1 MHTSVVVSST
11 TSACPDVCSDVHVV
25 SRTGSLV
32 SIADSV
38 SGGGTSPLDST
49 TTVSLLV
56 SAVGLPVSGR
66 CTSDAVIVASDVSPS
81 VFCPVFSGSATPG
94 ASEMSSSSY
103 NSAVI

>member
-38 SGGGTSPLDST
+38 SGGGYIPTGLNHYCFVT
-49 TTVSLLV
+49 CVS
-56 SAVGLPVSGR
+56 SGAA
-66 CTSDAVIVASDVSPS
+66 C
-81 VFCPVFSGSATPG
+81 FW
-94 ASEMSSSSY
+94 
-103 NSAVI
+103 